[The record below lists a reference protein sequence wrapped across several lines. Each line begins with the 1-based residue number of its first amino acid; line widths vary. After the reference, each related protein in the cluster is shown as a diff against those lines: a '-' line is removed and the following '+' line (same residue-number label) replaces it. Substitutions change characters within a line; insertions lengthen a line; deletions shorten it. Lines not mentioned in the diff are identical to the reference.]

1 MHLAA
6 ASDNCALQRTAPP
19 PLNGALDVAEAMRFN
34 VYGRFELEIM
44 RDNEAWVVFR
54 LVPGKR
60 VRAADLVIPSE
71 IRAGELATYLD
82 DVFHELAQPG
92 DSVTVVG

>member
-1 MHLAA
+1 
-6 ASDNCALQRTAPP
+6 
-19 PLNGALDVAEAMRFN
+19 MR
-34 VYGRFELEIM
+34 EK
-44 RDNEAWVVFR
+44 EAWVVFR

-82 DVFHELAQPG
+82 DVFHELAQPR
-92 DSVTVVG
+92 